1 MFVFVIHYSLFL
13 VEYSLSSGFSRTSK
27 PLFCFPFT
35 FAQIISEEEMYT
47 VKFNFEQ
54 KGLEPVTLENVES
67 GQSLLELALKND
79 IELHHNCGGVCACST
94 CHLYVENGAPF
105 LEELSD
111 KEEDFIDRA
120 VSPKLNS
127 RLGCQCLLLE
137 GTGVIEVTLPDQT
150 QFLGE

>member
-1 MFVFVIHYSLFL
+1 
-13 VEYSLSSGFSRTSK
+13 
-27 PLFCFPFT
+27 
-35 FAQIISEEEMYT
+35 MYT
-47 VKFNFEQ
+47 IRFKFEQ
-54 KGLEPVTLENVES
+54 SGLDPVILENIEP
-67 GQSLLELALKND
+67 GDSLLEVALKNN

-94 CHLYVENGAPF
+94 CHLYVEKGDEL

-120 VSPKLNS
+120 VNPRINS

-137 GTGVIEVTLPDQT
+137 KGGEVQVTIPDQT